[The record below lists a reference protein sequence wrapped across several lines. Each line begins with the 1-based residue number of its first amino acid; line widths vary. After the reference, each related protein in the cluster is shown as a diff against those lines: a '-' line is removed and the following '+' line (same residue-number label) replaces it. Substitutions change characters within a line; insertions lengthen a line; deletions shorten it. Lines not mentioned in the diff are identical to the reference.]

1 MWIVAAIFSAL
12 FAGLTSILA
21 KIGIRH
27 TDSNVATLIRTL
39 VILIFAWLM
48 VFCVGSFYEIANID
62 AFSLTFLILS
72 GLATGLSWLCYFKA
86 LSIGEVKKIVPIDKS
101 STVLTILLA
110 MILFQETNFL
120 ALKLICTALI
130 FVGTILMIEEHDF
143 RFSDFRQKYFLYA
156 FASAVF
162 AALTAIL
169 SKIGIA
175 DLESNLGTAI
185 RTIVVLVM
193 AFVVVIYQGKYHA
206 LRWRALIYGREL
218 YFIILSGI
226 ATGAS
231 WLCYYYA
238 IQQGLVS
245 VVVAID
251 KLSIV
256 VSIVFAFLV
265 FHEKISLRNLLGL
278 GLIVGATLVM
288 AIYR

>member
-1 MWIVAAIFSAL
+1 MWIIAAICSAF

-21 KIGIRH
+21 KIGIKH
-27 TDSNVATLIRTL
+27 TDSNIATFIRTI

-48 VFCVGSFYEIANID
+48 VFIVGSFREIKDID
-62 AFSLTFLILS
+62 VFSLLFLILS
-72 GLATGLSWLCYFKA
+72 GIATGLSWLCYFKA

-101 STVLTILLA
+101 STILTILMA

-130 FVGTILMIEEHDF
+130 FSGTILMIEEHDF
-143 RFSDFRQKYFLYA
+143 SCSDFKQEWFIYA
-156 FASAVF
+156 FASAIF

-169 SKIGIA
+169 SKIGI
-175 DLESNLGTAI
+175 DNVESNLGTAI
-185 RTIVVLVM
+185 RTIIVLVM
-193 AFVVVIYQGKYHA
+193 AFIVVIYQGKWHTIR
-206 LRWRALIYGREL
+206 LKELICNKEL

-245 VVVAID
+245 VVVSID
-251 KLSIV
+251 KLSII
-256 VSIVFAFLV
+256 VSIIFAFIV
-265 FHEKISLRNLLGL
+265 FHEKISAKNFIGL
-278 GLIVGATLVM
+278 CLIVLGTVLM